1 MLIGLILNLK
11 FNKEIQFRLRYM
23 RPRWNIIKRIYAVG
37 IPSILMVSISSIM
50 TFAFNKILLV
60 FTSTA
65 AAVFGVYFKL
75 QSFVFMPVF
84 GLNNGMVPI
93 IAYNYGARKIKR
105 IKKTLTLS
113 VISACVL
120 MLIGLAVMQI
130 IPDKLL
136 LMFNASPAM
145 LSIGVP
151 ALRIISLSFVFA
163 GFGIVASS
171 VFQALGNSMY
181 SLIVSIARQLVVL
194 LPVAYIL
201 SKFQQLDLVWLSF
214 PIAEIA
220 SVVLSVLFLRIVLKK
235 LHREIA

>member
-1 MLIGLILNLK
+1 M
-11 FNKEIQFRLRYM
+11 
-23 RPRWNIIKRIYAVG
+23 
-37 IPSILMVSISSIM
+37 
-50 TFAFNKILLV
+50 
-60 FTSTA
+60 
-65 AAVFGVYFKL
+65 
-75 QSFVFMPVF
+75 
-84 GLNNGMVPI
+84 
-93 IAYNYGARKIKR
+93 
-105 IKKTLTLS
+105 TLS